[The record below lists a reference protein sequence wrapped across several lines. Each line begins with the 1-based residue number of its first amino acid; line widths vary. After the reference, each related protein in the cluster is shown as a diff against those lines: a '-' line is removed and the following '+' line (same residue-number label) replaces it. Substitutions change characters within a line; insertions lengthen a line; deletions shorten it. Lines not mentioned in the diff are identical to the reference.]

1 MSRKKRRYRKQ
12 GTREISR
19 LRCAPL
25 EMTSEAQDQT
35 ESSVPQ
41 SNLLALLSAFDGY
54 SNAAAFL
61 GEDSPLLSSG
71 TFRRSGLTRETEL
84 LTTAYRENWIAKR
97 IIDMP
102 CEDMTRAWYK
112 LSTSLPEAAVR
123 DLHRLEAWHNVKQEI
138 ANAIRWARLYGGS
151 IALIVLRGEE
161 NRLDQPIDYDLL
173 LPNCFQGLLVLD
185 RAQGIEPS
193 QELVTDLDDPDF
205 GLPMYY
211 TVELETGS
219 YSESSIQNS
228 KPTAAAGRRSLD
240 FARDDMRDAQDDTGA
255 GNMVWNGIDSATVK
269 PLEYANDSISYHAPV
284 YQSVKIHHSRVL
296 RFVGRELPYMEM
308 VAENYWGASE
318 LEHIWDELQK
328 RNATSAN
335 IAQLVFQAN
344 ITTLKMG
351 HLGQHLAMGTEKQ
364 RLDALQAME
373 TENRLRTSFG
383 LQIMNADD
391 SLENHSYSFGG
402 LSEIYEAFM
411 MDMAGAAEI
420 PATKL
425 FGRSPQ
431 GMNSTGEADLRNYY
445 DMIAQMQERC
455 LRPALEKL
463 VPIMAISCWAYVPND
478 LEIVFQPIMTT
489 SPAEKAELVQKLTS
503 DVIEAFKCGL
513 ITQEQALAELESR
526 GEALGVYTKLNSV
539 THHKSFKTTE

>member
-1 MSRKKRRYRKQ
+1 MSRKRRRKRTASGNGGGK
-12 GTREISR
+12 
-19 LRCAPL
+19 P
-25 EMTSEAQDQT
+25 
-35 ESSVPQ
+35 SSVPK
-41 SNLLALLSAFDGY
+41 SNLMTLLSALDGY

-61 GEDSPLLSSG
+61 GEDSILLSSG
-71 TFRRSGLTRETEL
+71 TFHRSGLTSQTEL
-84 LTTAYRENWIAKR
+84 LTVTYRENWIAKR

-112 LSTSLPEAAVR
+112 LNTSLPEAALH
-123 DLHRLEAWHNVKQEI
+123 DLYRLEARHNVKQEI
-138 ANAIRWARLYGGS
+138 ANAVRWARLYGGS

-193 QELVTDLDDPDF
+193 MELVSDLDDPDF

-211 TVELETGS
+211 YVDLEINGQSEERRVESGERIQSGELRV
-219 YSESSIQNS
+219 ESGDYG
-228 KPTAAAGRRSLD
+228 K
-240 FARDDMRDAQDDTGA
+240 
-255 GNMVWNGIDSATVK
+255 MVWNGTNRSTVRSLDYARDDTEWSAK
-269 PLEYANDSISYHAPV
+269 DSIQGSSPSYRR
-284 YQSVKIHHSRVL
+284 VKIHHSRVL
-296 RFVGRELPYMEM
+296 RFVGRELPYMET

-328 RNATSAN
+328 RSATSAN

-364 RLDALQAME
+364 RQDALQAME
-373 TENRLRTSFG
+373 TENRLRTSYG

-463 VPIMAISCWAYVPND
+463 LPIMAISCWAYVPKD
-478 LEIVFQPIMTT
+478 LEIIFQPVMTT
-489 SPAEKAELVQKLTS
+489 SPAERADLVQKMTS

-513 ITQEQALAELESR
+513 LTQQQAMEELQSR
-526 GEALGVYTKLNSV
+526 GERLGVYTKLGGFPV
-539 THHKSFKTTE
+539 AP

>member
-1 MSRKKRRYRKQ
+1 MN
-12 GTREISR
+12 
-19 LRCAPL
+19 
-25 EMTSEAQDQT
+25 SE
-35 ESSVPQ
+35 
-41 SNLLALLSAFDGY
+41 LS
-54 SNAAAFL
+54 
-61 GEDSPLLSSG
+61 
-71 TFRRSGLTRETEL
+71 
-84 LTTAYRENWIAKR
+84 
-97 IIDMP
+97 
-102 CEDMTRAWYK
+102 
-112 LSTSLPEAAVR
+112 
-123 DLHRLEAWHNVKQEI
+123 
-138 ANAIRWARLYGGS
+138 
-151 IALIVLRGEE
+151 
-161 NRLDQPIDYDLL
+161 
-173 LPNCFQGLLVLD
+173 
-185 RAQGIEPS
+185 
-193 QELVTDLDDPDF
+193 
-205 GLPMYY
+205 
-211 TVELETGS
+211 
-219 YSESSIQNS
+219 
-228 KPTAAAGRRSLD
+228 AAAGEIPRQ
-240 FARDDMRDAQDDTGA
+240 ARDDTEG
-255 GNMVWNGIDSATVK
+255 GNMVWNGTNSSRVRSLHYGRDDIGVSRLWPRPGLSDRPGPSANICYGT
-269 PLEYANDSISYHAPV
+269 
-284 YQSVKIHHSRVL
+284 VKIHHSRVL

-364 RLDALQAME
+364 RQEALQAME

-383 LQIMNADD
+383 LQIMNKDD

-445 DMIAQMQERC
+445 DMIAQMQERY

-463 VPIMAISCWAYVPND
+463 VPVMAISCWGYAPED
-478 LEIVFQPIMTT
+478 MEIIFEPIMTS
-489 SPAEKAELVQKLTS
+489 SPAEKAELVQKMTA

-513 ITQEQALAELESR
+513 ITREEAVAELQAR
-526 GEALGVYTKLNSV
+526 GEGLGVYAKIRVESGA
-539 THHKSFKTTE
+539 

>member
-1 MSRKKRRYRKQ
+1 MSRKRRRYRKTA
-12 GTREISR
+12 TREI
-19 LRCAPL
+19 LRQ
-25 EMTSEAQDQT
+25 AQDDT
-35 ESSVPQ
+35 GKSAEKSVSKPE
-41 SNLLALLSAFDGY
+41 AVAAILSALDGY

-61 GEDSPLLSSG
+61 GEDSVLLSSG
-71 TFRRSGLTRETEL
+71 TFRRSGLTRQTEL
-84 LTTAYRENWIAKR
+84 LTVTYRENWIAKR

-123 DLHRLEAWHNVKQEI
+123 ELHRLEARHSVKQEI

-151 IALIVLRGEE
+151 LALIVLRGEE

-193 QELVTDLDDPDF
+193 MELVTDLDDPDF

-211 TVELETGS
+211 TVELECN
-219 YSESSIQNS
+219 SETEVSRLRTRPGLSDRPGPS
-228 KPTAAAGRRSLD
+228 AG
-240 FARDDMRDAQDDTGA
+240 
-255 GNMVWNGIDSATVK
+255 MVWNGTDSSTAEPLQYAEDSK
-269 PLEYANDSISYHAPV
+269 PGSAPV
-284 YQSVKIHHSRVL
+284 VQHVKIHHSRVL
-296 RFVGRELPYMEM
+296 RFVGRELPYMET
-308 VAENYWGASE
+308 VAEDYWGASE

-328 RNATSAN
+328 RSATSAN
-335 IAQLVFQAN
+335 IAQLIFQAN

-351 HLGQHLAMGTEKQ
+351 DLGEHLAYGS
-364 RLDALQAME
+364 DNLQSKIMD
-373 TENRLRTSFG
+373 TLSNENRLRTSYG
-383 LQIMNADD
+383 IQLMSADD
-391 SLENHSYSFGG
+391 SLETHSYSFSG
-402 LSEIYEAFM
+402 LSDIYEAFM

-463 VPIMAISCWAYVPND
+463 VPIMAISCWAYVPKD

-489 SPAEKAELVQKLTS
+489 SSAEKAELVQKMTA

-513 ITQEQALAELESR
+513 VTREEALEELQNR
-526 GEALGVYTKLNSV
+526 GERLGIYTKLVVSG
-539 THHKSFKTTE
+539 